1 MQRVFIVTQSGELYG
16 AYRNIED
23 AEMCRDRSAEEDFE
37 EYITRNGIEVERLT
51 EDEIADLRLACG
63 EENGYFNI
71 TDVTMEDCDDIDE
84 KDNLTVVDSEGH
96 MYTYN
101 EIEGRIDL

>member
-51 EDEIADLRLACG
+51 EDEIADIRLA
-63 EENGYFNI
+63 
-71 TDVTMEDCDDIDE
+71 DVTMEDCDDIDE